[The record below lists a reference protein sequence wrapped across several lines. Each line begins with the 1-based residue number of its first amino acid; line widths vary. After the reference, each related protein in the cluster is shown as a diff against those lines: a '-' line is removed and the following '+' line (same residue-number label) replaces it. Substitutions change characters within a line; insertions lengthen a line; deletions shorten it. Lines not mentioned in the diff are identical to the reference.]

1 MANKN
6 TITDYFKL
14 LLEILVKCD
23 IVKLESSSGVM
34 HESMKQERV
43 YLADKKRMG
52 CSVQTYKSLDAME
65 QRMFIW
71 EKQMMK
77 AIWLL
82 LNQAKL
88 QGGWIKCTRG
98 VFLGH
103 FLITIKWT
111 WGFFPKVC
119 NLTPPL
125 QLDKKDIRYLWKW
138 WSKKALV
145 ILEKLFPLVGEG
157 ESNHIPQEILLCKT
171 SKVSKKR
178 EVFLVAWKWCNS
190 T

>member
-82 LNQAKL
+82 LVLKQYDSWL
-88 QGGWIKCTRG
+88 LLELEC
-98 VFLGH
+98 
-103 FLITIKWT
+103 
-111 WGFFPKVC
+111 FFPKVC

-125 QLDKKDIRYLWKW
+125 QLDKKDYIKYLWKW
-138 WSKKALV
+138 WSKKPLV
-145 ILEKLFPLVGEG
+145 ILEKSFPLVGEG
-157 ESNHIPQEILLCKT
+157 ESNHIPQKISLCKA
-171 SKVSKKR
+171 SKVSKRCFFSDLKM
-178 EVFLVAWKWCNS
+178 VQFHISYKVIQI
-190 T
+190 TFHY